1 MNIINAKK
9 EGNVFFGHCVEF
21 DGYNW
26 SDFAFIVIVQND
38 FHIWQ

>member
-1 MNIINAKK
+1 M
-9 EGNVFFGHCVEF
+9 FFGHCVEF

-26 SDFAFIVIVQND
+26 SDFAFSVIVQND